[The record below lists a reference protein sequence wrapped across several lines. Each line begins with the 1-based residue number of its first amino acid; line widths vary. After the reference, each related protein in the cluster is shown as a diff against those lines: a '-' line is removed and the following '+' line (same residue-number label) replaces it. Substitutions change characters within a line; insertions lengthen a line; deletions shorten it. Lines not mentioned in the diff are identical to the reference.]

1 MGRRIGIVH
10 NEPIPTGK
18 AFSEASIDILAQ
30 VEAIEKSL
38 EELGYQSARIPFQK
52 DLNRTVQRIAEAKF
66 DMVFNLC
73 ESVDEDPRLIGHPA
87 AVLELLGIP
96 FSGSPSMSLMV
107 TTDKVTTKQLL
118 KAARIKTP
126 NFAIYDGSAFP
137 DTGKLKLPVIV
148 KPRFEDASIGIDQE
162 SVFSDVEKLDSGLKE
177 MYSRFG
183 PLLVEEYIDGREFNI
198 SLFGY
203 PSAKVLPIAEIEFSE
218 YPEEL
223 FRIVG
228 YRAKWDAS
236 SFESR
241 HTRRAFPNL
250 SRRLRLSME
259 RVAVECY
266 RLFMLRDYARVDV
279 RVDARGRVY
288 VLEVNANPCLSPD
301 AGFAAAVERAGM
313 KYSEMVGE
321 LLDFLVKRSNAY
333 GN

>member
-1 MGRRIGIVH
+1 
-10 NEPIPTGK
+10 
-18 AFSEASIDILAQ
+18 
-30 VEAIEKSL
+30 
-38 EELGYQSARIPFQK
+38 
-52 DLNRTVQRIAEAKF
+52 
-66 DMVFNLC
+66 
-73 ESVDEDPRLIGHPA
+73 
-87 AVLELLGIP
+87 
-96 FSGSPSMSLMV
+96 MSLMV

-118 KAARIKTP
+118 KAAGIKTP

-137 DTGKLKLPVIV
+137 NTGKLKLPVIV

-162 SVFSDVEKLDSGLKE
+162 SVFSDMEKLDSGLKE
-177 MYSRFG
+177 MCSRFG

-203 PSAKVLPIAEIEFSE
+203 PSARVLPIAEIEFSE
-218 YPEEL
+218 YPKEL

-250 SRRLRLSME
+250 SRRLQLSME

-279 RVDARGRVY
+279 RVDARGSVY